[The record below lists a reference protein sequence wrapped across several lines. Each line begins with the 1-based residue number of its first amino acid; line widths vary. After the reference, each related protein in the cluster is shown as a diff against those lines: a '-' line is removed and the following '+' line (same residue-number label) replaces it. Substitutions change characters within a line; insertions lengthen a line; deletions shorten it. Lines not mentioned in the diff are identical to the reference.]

1 MQPSTLDASQ
11 QQVSTFSQGAEPR
24 KRLGGYATWTI
35 LALILCLLPCGYIN
49 HGDGAARYC
58 QAKAL
63 LLYHSLSIPPEIAYD
78 KNGELIGNI
87 LRAPDGKL
95 YSKYGVGTPLVWTIP
110 TAIGWAA
117 HRFAGA
123 NLDTVAAF
131 GISFVNLIIVV
142 ATVRSIVWVLSEFG
156 QARMTQLLTVLLYI
170 FGASTLAYANTA
182 FSEPMVA
189 LLLLWAIVLPVA
201 RPTVKS
207 AVISGFLLT
216 FCTLVKPEFAPLPA
230 CLLPLFLGKG
240 RRQSLV
246 AFGSAAVL
254 GGLLLA
260 VNNYVCRGSVTQFSY
275 GAEANMFQGPWAGLS
290 NYFGG
295 LDRNILLFNPALL
308 LAAVG
313 GITLYKTTPWKR
325 VLLTSLLV
333 WLVYLP
339 FYASWWAWDGG
350 MCFGPRF
357 FQSFMPF
364 TLLPSGAGLM
374 WLAQR
379 AQRRVWA
386 KVGVGALC
394 SFVLLMIP
402 LQIAGMSVSNEQA
415 VLVSRFAGESEL
427 WVHVQL
433 LALKLRRGI
442 KRDEVYHKS
451 DFVALHNGEPDTEV
465 DYRAKARFQYLNHW
479 WLLYISNKVRGTGK
493 AVHL

>member
-1 MQPSTLDASQ
+1 MHLSTLDASR
-11 QQVSTFSQGAEPR
+11 QQVSTFSQGVEPR
-24 KRLGGYATWTI
+24 RQLGKYAIWTV
-35 LALILCLLPCGYIN
+35 LALLLCLLPCGYVN

-78 KNGELIGNI
+78 RNGELIGNI
-87 LRAPDGKL
+87 LKAPDGKL

-131 GISFVNLIIVV
+131 GISFVSLIFVV
-142 ATVRSIVWVLSEFG
+142 ATVRSMVWMLSEFG
-156 QARMTQLLTVLLYI
+156 QTRKTQLLTVLLYI

-207 AVISGFLLT
+207 AVISGLFLTL
-216 FCTLVKPEFAPLPA
+216 CTLIKPELAPLPA
-230 CLLPLFLGKG
+230 CLLPLFLGKE
-240 RRQSLV
+240 RRKSLI

-275 GAEANMFQGPWAGLS
+275 GAEANMFQSPRDGLW
-290 NYFGG
+290 NYFFG
-295 LDRNILLFNPALL
+295 LNRNILLFNPALL
-308 LAAVG
+308 LAVVG
-313 GITLYKTTPWKR
+313 GFALYKTSRWKR
-325 VLLTSLLV
+325 VLLASLLV

-357 FQSFMPF
+357 FQSFIPF

-374 WLAQR
+374 WLIQKGR
-379 AQRRVWA
+379 ASVWA
-386 KVGVGALC
+386 RTSAVALC
-394 SFVLLMIP
+394 SFVVVMIP
-402 LQIAGMSVSNEQA
+402 LQIAGMSISNEQA
-415 VLVSRFAGESEL
+415 VLMSHFAGESEP
-427 WVHVQL
+427 WVHLQL
-433 LALKLRRGI
+433 LALKLERGI
-442 KRDEVYHKS
+442 KSSEIYHKS
-451 DFVALHNGEPDTEV
+451 DFVALHNGEPDSEV

-479 WLLYISNKVRGTGK
+479 WLLYISNRIRGTGK

>member
-1 MQPSTLDASQ
+1 MQPSTLEASP
-11 QQVSTFSQGAEPR
+11 QQVSTFSQSAEPR
-24 KRLGGYATWTI
+24 KRFGGYTTWAI
-35 LALILCLLPCGYIN
+35 VALLLCLLPCGYIN

-63 LLYHSLSIPPEIAYD
+63 LLYHSLSIPAEIAYD

-142 ATVRSIVWVLSEFG
+142 ATVRSIVWILSEFG
-156 QARMTQLLTVLLYI
+156 QAQVTQLLTVLLYI
-170 FGASTLAYANTA
+170 FGASTLAYTNTA

-201 RPTVKS
+201 RPSVKS
-207 AVISGFLLT
+207 AVISGLLLT

-230 CLLPLFLGKG
+230 CLLPLFLGKE

-260 VNNYVCRGSVTQFSY
+260 LNNYACRGSVTQFSY

-357 FQSFMPF
+357 FQSFMPL

-379 AQRRVWA
+379 ARQRVWA
-386 KVGVGALC
+386 KAGVGALC

-433 LALKLRRGI
+433 LALKLGRGI
-442 KRDEVYHKS
+442 KRSEVYHRS
-451 DFVALHNGEPDTEV
+451 DFVALRNGEPDTEV

-479 WLLYISNKVRGTGK
+479 WLLYISNRVRSTGK
-493 AVHL
+493 TVHL

>member
-11 QQVSTFSQGAEPR
+11 QQLSTFSQGAEPR
-24 KRLGGYATWTI
+24 KGLFGYASWAI

-58 QAKAL
+58 QTKAL

-87 LRAPDGKL
+87 LRAPDGRL
-95 YSKYGVGTPLVWTIP
+95 YSKYGVGTPLVWAIP

-117 HRFAGA
+117 HHFAGA
-123 NLDTVAAF
+123 NLDIVAGF
-131 GISFVNLIIVV
+131 GISFLNLIIVV
-142 ATVRSIVWVLSEFG
+142 ATAGSIVWTLSEFG
-156 QARMTQLLTVLLYI
+156 QPRITQLLTVLLYI
-170 FGASTLAYANTA
+170 FGASTLPYANTA

-207 AVISGFLLT
+207 AVISGLLLT
-216 FCTLVKPEFAPLPA
+216 FATLVKPEFAPLPV

-254 GGLLLA
+254 GGFLLA

-275 GAEANMFQGPWAGLS
+275 GAEAHMFQGPWGGLS

-295 LDRNILLFNPALL
+295 LDRNILIFNPALL
-308 LAAVG
+308 LAVAGVFA
-313 GITLYKTTPWKR
+313 LYETTPWKR
-325 VLLTSLLV
+325 VLLASSLV

-357 FQSFMPF
+357 FQSFMPL

-379 AQRRVWA
+379 ARKSVWA

-394 SFVLLMIP
+394 SFVVLLIP

-415 VLVSRFAGESEL
+415 VLVSHFAGESES
-427 WVHVQL
+427 WAHVEL
-433 LALKLRRGI
+433 LAIKLGRGI
-442 KRDEVYHKS
+442 KHPEFYHKS
-451 DFVALHNGEPDTEV
+451 DFVALRSGEPDTEV
-465 DYRAKARFQYLNHW
+465 DYRSKARFQYLNHW
-479 WLLYISNKVRGTGK
+479 WLLYISNKLRGTGK
-493 AVHL
+493 LVHF

>member
-1 MQPSTLDASQ
+1 MQPSTLDALQ
-11 QQVSTFSQGAEPR
+11 QQVSTFSRGAELR
-24 KRLGGYATWTI
+24 KRLGGYATWTFF
-35 LALILCLLPCGYIN
+35 ALILCLLPCGYIN

-63 LLYHSLSIPPEIAYD
+63 LLYHSLSIPPEIGYD

-131 GISFVNLIIVV
+131 GVSFVNLIIVV

-156 QARMTQLLTVLLYI
+156 QARITQLVTVLLYI
-170 FGASTLAYANTA
+170 FGTSTLAYANTA
-182 FSEPMVA
+182 FSEPLAA

-201 RPTVKS
+201 RPTAKS
-207 AVISGFLLT
+207 AIISGLLLT

-246 AFGSAAVL
+246 AFGSTAVL

-295 LDRNILLFNPALL
+295 LDRNVLLFNPALP

-325 VLLTSLLV
+325 ILLASLLV

-357 FQSFMPF
+357 FQSFMPI
-364 TLLPSGAGLM
+364 TLLPGGAGLM

-379 AQRRVWA
+379 ARQSTWA
-386 KVGVGALC
+386 KAGIGALC

-415 VLVSRFAGESEL
+415 VLVSRFARESEL

-433 LALKLRRGI
+433 LALKLERGI
-442 KRDEVYHKS
+442 KRPEVYRKS
-451 DFVALHNGEPDTEV
+451 DFVVLHNGEPDTEV

-493 AVHL
+493 AMHL

>member
-1 MQPSTLDASQ
+1 MQTLTAVSQ
-11 QQVSTFSQGAEPR
+11 RQMSTFPGWVGTRGRFAR
-24 KRLGGYATWTI
+24 YAAWTI
-35 LALILCLLPCGYIN
+35 LALIVCLLPCGYVN

-58 QAKAL
+58 QAKTL
-63 LLYHSLSIPPEIAYD
+63 LLYHSLAIPPQIAYD

-87 LRAPDGKL
+87 LKAPDGKL
-95 YSKYGVGTPLVWTIP
+95 YSKYGVGTPLVWVIP

-117 HRFAGA
+117 NHFMGA

-131 GISFVNLIIVV
+131 GISFLNVMIVV
-142 ATVRSIVWVLSEFG
+142 ATARSIIWTLSEFG
-156 QARMTQLLTVLLYI
+156 QPQMIQFLTVLLYI
-170 FGASTLAYANTA
+170 FGTPTLAYANTA

-189 LLLLWAIVLPVA
+189 LALLWAIVLPVA
-201 RPTVKS
+201 RPGVKS
-207 AVISGFLLT
+207 VVISGLLLT

-246 AFGSAAVL
+246 AFGSTAVL
-254 GGLLLA
+254 GGIILA
-260 VNNYVCRGSVTQFSY
+260 VNNYVCRGSVTKFSY
-275 GAEANMFQGPWAGLS
+275 GAESNMFQGPWTGLS

-295 LDRNILLFNPALL
+295 LNRNIFLFNPALL
-308 LAAVG
+308 LAVVG
-313 GITLYKTTPWKR
+313 AITLCKTSTWKR
-325 VLLTSLLV
+325 VLLVSSLV

-379 AQRRVWA
+379 ARKNVWA
-386 KVGVGALC
+386 AVGVYATCL
-394 SFVLLMIP
+394 FVLFMIP

-415 VLVSRFAGESEL
+415 VLVSRFAGESEP

-433 LALKLRRGI
+433 LALKLERGI
-442 KRDEVYHKS
+442 EHPEVYHKS
-451 DFVALHNGEPDTEV
+451 DFVTLHSGEADSEV
-465 DYRAKARFQYLNHW
+465 DFRNKARFQYLNHW
-479 WLLYISNKVRGTGK
+479 WLLYISNKSRGTGK
-493 AVHL
+493 SIHL